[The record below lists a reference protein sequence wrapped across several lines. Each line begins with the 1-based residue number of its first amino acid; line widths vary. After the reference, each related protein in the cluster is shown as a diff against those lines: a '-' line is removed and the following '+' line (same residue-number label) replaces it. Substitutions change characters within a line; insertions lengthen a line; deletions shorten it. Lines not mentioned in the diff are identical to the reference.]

1 MSLKSRREQGG
12 ERNLVEIMNAFPFSS
27 RERSGEAT
35 SSEENRDHAST
46 PSEIDPG
53 P

>member
-27 RERSGEAT
+27 RKRSGEAA
-35 SSEENRDHAST
+35 SSEENIGTMPPLPRR
-46 PSEIDPG
+46 
-53 P
+53 